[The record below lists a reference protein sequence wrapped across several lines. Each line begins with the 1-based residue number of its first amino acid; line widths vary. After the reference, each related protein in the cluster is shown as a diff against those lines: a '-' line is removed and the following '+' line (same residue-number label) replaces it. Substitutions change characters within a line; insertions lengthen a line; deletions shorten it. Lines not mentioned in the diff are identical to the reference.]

1 MFMVL
6 REKLFFKDRVF
17 RFNSSK
23 INCVFFGNDFRRLS
37 NVLKSDVFNVEI
49 DDVDDSYVFFDFGGE
64 EKIKIIVNIIFF
76 LFSFYYEVFFLVG
89 F

>member
-1 MFMVL
+1 MVL

-17 RFNSSK
+17 RFNLSK

-49 DDVDDSYVFFDFGGE
+49 EDVDDSYVFFDFGGE
-64 EKIKIIVNIIFF
+64 EKIKIIVNIIIFF

>member
-1 MFMVL
+1 MVL

-49 DDVDDSYVFFDFGGE
+49 EDVDDSYVFFDFGGE
-64 EKIKIIVNIIFF
+64 EKIKIIVNIIIFF

>member
-49 DDVDDSYVFFDFGGE
+49 EDVDDSYVF
-64 EKIKIIVNIIFF
+64 
-76 LFSFYYEVFFLVG
+76 
-89 F
+89 